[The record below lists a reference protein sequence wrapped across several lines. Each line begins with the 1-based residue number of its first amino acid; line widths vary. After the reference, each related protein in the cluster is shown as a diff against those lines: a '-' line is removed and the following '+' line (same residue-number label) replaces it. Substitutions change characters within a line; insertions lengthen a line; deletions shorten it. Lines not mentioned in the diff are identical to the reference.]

1 MLQIDEVEI
10 LKSVMVIRALAMLF
24 KKYQEEA
31 AQVAIDETINFSEKL
46 APFINPTYEV
56 QKEVFICLYEILPI
70 DPFNCHI
77 LQKFILKFGDVT
89 LESGNERTIKH
100 VMTQE
105 YHEILEL
112 AMKARILT

>member
-1 MLQIDEVEI
+1 
-10 LKSVMVIRALAMLF
+10 MVIRSLAMLF

-46 APFINPTYEV
+46 APFINPAYGV

-77 LQKFILKFGDVT
+77 LQKFILKFGDVPVQS
-89 LESGNERTIKH
+89 EQGERTIKH
-100 VMTQE
+100 VMSQE

>member
-1 MLQIDEVEI
+1 M
-10 LKSVMVIRALAMLF
+10 F

-46 APFINPTYEV
+46 APYINPAYGV

-77 LQKFILKFGDVT
+77 LQKFILRYGDVPVNMET
-89 LESGNERTIKH
+89 HERTIKH
-100 VMTQE
+100 VMS
-105 YHEILEL
+105 
-112 AMKARILT
+112 